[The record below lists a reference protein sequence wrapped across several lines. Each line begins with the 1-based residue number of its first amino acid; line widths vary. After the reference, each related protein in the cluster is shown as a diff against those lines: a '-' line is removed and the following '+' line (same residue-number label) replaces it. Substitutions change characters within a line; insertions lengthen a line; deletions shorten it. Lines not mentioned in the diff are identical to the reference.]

1 MSFTRSVEHWRSYP
15 RLTIAEAAVIAGVS
29 KRKLEQK
36 LDQLEIQYD
45 GRTRFVLTA
54 SLRRYLGEGV
64 EEPVQ
69 AAVTDLR
76 VRRKVARAM
85 AGMR

>member
-1 MSFTRSVEHWRSYP
+1 MIERTLQHWRHLP
-15 RLTIAEAAVIAGVS
+15 RLTLTEAAAIAGIS
-29 KRKLEQK
+29 KRKLEQR

-69 AAVTDLR
+69 AAAIDIR